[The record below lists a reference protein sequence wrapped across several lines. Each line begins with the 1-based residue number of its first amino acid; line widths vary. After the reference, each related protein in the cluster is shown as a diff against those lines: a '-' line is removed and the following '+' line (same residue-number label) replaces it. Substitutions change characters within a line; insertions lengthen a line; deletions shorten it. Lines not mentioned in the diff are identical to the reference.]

1 MKYLRKIVTSSCSI
15 GAFFPSVL
23 RFRVDTPLHW
33 SCGLQVRKYSERTLE
48 FSEKK
53 RKAAMAANNILMLKK
68 REEMR
73 AEKALE
79 TAFKVEIS
87 FVFWPDDKLISR
99 DSTQQT
105 VAAFILLLFHE
116 IIFQHIFG
124 FNLKVTR
131 EIKKPYYLHT

>member
-1 MKYLRKIVTSSCSI
+1 MKYLRKIVTSSSSI

-33 SCGLQVRKYSERTLE
+33 SCRLQVRKYSERTLE

-87 FVFWPDDKLISR
+87 FVFWAR
-99 DSTQQT
+99 
-105 VAAFILLLFHE
+105 
-116 IIFQHIFG
+116 
-124 FNLKVTR
+124 R
-131 EIKKPYYLHT
+131 